1 MSDKTCVEVNPGVCR
16 LNTKIQAVYGDDGV
30 VRFEIESECLHVAK
44 IVDVLNDEEMGAFDV
59 MKMPFGENPIYVACG
74 KVLGHAACIVP
85 CALMK
90 AAEVATGMGL
100 KRASE
105 IKFED

>member
-16 LNTKIQAVYGDDGV
+16 LSTKIQAVYSDDGL
-30 VRFEIESECLHVAK
+30 VRFEIESECPHVSK
-44 IVDVLNDEEMGAFDV
+44 IADVLSDEEIDMMGV
-59 MKMPFGENPIYVACG
+59 MKMPFGENPIYMACG
-74 KVLGHAACIVP
+74 KVLGHSACIVP